1 MGEWGEAYV
10 MRKLNLGCG
19 FDKMPDAINA
29 DKFAKCAPDVFF
41 DMECLPWPFR
51 DNSFDTVVLKHVLE
65 HVGAAFFRHHA
76 GIVPRHGA

>member
-1 MGEWGEAYV
+1 